1 MKTIK
6 NILWPAFMMTLTAI
20 IAGCGGSENVEV
32 FPARG
37 IVKFNGKPMTGGGA
51 ISLVPVVSQ
60 NGKNAGGIINAD
72 GTFVLTTY
80 EDGDGA
86 MPGSFRVIINQSTS
100 QEPDYGGDS
109 DATGKAAV
117 KAVQTVTSADIIP
130 TVYSDPVSSPVEV
143 KIEARELNELT
154 INLERNGAGSFV
166 PGA

>member
-1 MKTIK
+1 MKTTK
-6 NILWPAFMMTLTAI
+6 NILCPALMIALTAI
-20 IAGCGGSENVEV
+20 IVGCGESENVEV

-37 IVKFNGKPMTGGGA
+37 IVKFDGKPMTGGGA

-86 MPGSFRVIINQSTS
+86 MTGSFRVIINQSTS

-109 DATGKAAV
+109 DAPGKAAV

-130 TVYSDPVSSPVEV
+130 TIYSDPVSSPVEV
-143 KIEARELNELT
+143 KIEACELNELT
-154 INLERNGAGSFV
+154 IDLKRNVPGSFV

>member
-1 MKTIK
+1 MKTTK
-6 NILWPAFMMTLTAI
+6 NILCVALIVALTAI
-20 IAGCGGSENVEV
+20 VVGCGESENVEV

-37 IVKFNGKPMTGGGA
+37 IIRFDGKPMIGGGA

-60 NGKNAGGIINAD
+60 SGKNAGGIINAD

-86 MPGSFRVIINQSTS
+86 MAGSFRVIINQSTS

-109 DATGKAAV
+109 DVPGKAPV
-117 KAVQTVTSADIIP
+117 KAVQTVTSADVIP
-130 TVYSDPVSSPVEV
+130 TIYSDPVLSPVEV

-154 INLERNGAGSFV
+154 INLERNVPGSFV

>member
-1 MKTIK
+1 MTAK
-6 NILWPAFMMTLTAI
+6 NILCIALMTTLSLVAV
-20 IAGCGGSENVEV
+20 GCGGSENVEV

-37 IVKFNGKPMTGGGA
+37 IVKFDGKPMIGGGA

-60 NGKNAGGIINAD
+60 SGKNAGGIINAD

-86 MPGSFRVIINQSTS
+86 MTGSFRVIINQTTS

-109 DATGKAAV
+109 DAPGKASV
-117 KAVQTVTSADIIP
+117 QAVQTVTSADVIP
-130 TVYSDPVSSPVEV
+130 TIYSDPVSSPVEI
-143 KIEARELNELT
+143 KIEAIELNELT
-154 INLERNGAGSFV
+154 INLERNVPGSFV